1 MVRLD
6 LPWDLED
13 EILSRLPATSLGR
26 LRFRCKRWNA
36 LFKDPEFI
44 TKQFH
49 KAAKQDLVLMLSNF
63 GVYSMSTNLKELPN
77 NIEIAQVFHCNGL
90 LLCSTKEGNKTKLVV
105 VNPCTGQTR
114 WIEPRSD
121 YNYNHDIAL
130 GYENNSTKKSY
141 DSYKILR
148 ITYGCK
154 LVEIFELKSNSWRV
168 LSKVHPNVEKHYYGG
183 VSFKGNTYWL
193 SYTKFNIL
201 SFDFT
206 TETFRSVPLPFL
218 YQDGFVTLALSV
230 VREEQLLL
238 LHSRFDMGQVGI
250 WMCNKIDTE
259 TVLSWSKSFTLEF
272 DSLRDL
278 PVMSILRIFI
288 EEDKKVIVVD
298 CDDRWKENMIYIVGK
313 NGFKKL
319 SYEKDRSNLWRLPFF
334 FSYVPS
340 LVGLYPPM

>member
-6 LPWDLED
+6 LPWDLVD
-13 EILSRLPATSLGR
+13 EILSRLPATSLGQ
-26 LRFRCKRWNA
+26 LRFTCKRWNA

-49 KAAKQDLVLMLSNF
+49 KATKQDLVLMLSNF
-63 GVYSMSTNLKELPN
+63 GVYSMSTNLKEIPN

-114 WIEPRSD
+114 WIEPRTD

-130 GYENNSTKKSY
+130 GYGNNSTKKSY

-154 LVEIFELKSNSWRV
+154 LVEIFELKSNSWR
-168 LSKVHPNVEKHYYGG
+168 
-183 VSFKGNTYWL
+183 
-193 SYTKFNIL
+193 
-201 SFDFT
+201 
-206 TETFRSVPLPFL
+206 
-218 YQDGFVTLALSV
+218 DGFVTLALSV

-238 LHSRFDMGQVGI
+238 LRSRFDMGQVGI